1 MIRGMVETRA
11 AGFWFRALAAALD
24 FGIFALVQASYGAL
38 AHLVWSTHVE
48 DAWTLAPMVWTFTV
62 VFAAAYSTVLHAL
75 FGQTVGKMIVGVRV
89 VVGEDGV
96 PPSFGA
102 SLLRYVAYFVSS
114 ATLGL
119 GYVMAA
125 LRHDK
130 RALPDLIAG
139 PRGEGVR
146 AKRSPR
152 CRSGARSRHW
162 PRRSTRRRRSTTRG
176 STSRSTSCSSRTGR
190 GRAGRRRRR
199 CRASSRWPSPMR
211 TWRTGISAAPGR
223 YWRRGGVDCTAG
235 RSGSTSSPSHT
246 PWPTRSPG

>member
-1 MIRGMVETRA
+1 MIRGMVETRP

-38 AHLVWSTHVE
+38 AHLVWSTKAE
-48 DAWTLAPMVWTFTV
+48 DAWTLAPMVWTFTF
-62 VFAAAYSTVLHAL
+62 VFAAAYTTVLHAL

-102 SLLRYVAYFVSS
+102 SLLRYVAYFVSF

-130 RALPDLIAG
+130 RALHDLIAG
-139 PRGEGVR
+139 TRVERVPRALVVDDPAGPR
-146 AKRSPR
+146 AGAPVDQPSG
-152 CRSGARSRHW
+152 SGA
-162 PRRSTRRRRSTTRG
+162 
-176 STSRSTSCSSRTGR
+176 
-190 GRAGRRRRR
+190 A
-199 CRASSRWPSPMR
+199 
-211 TWRTGISAAPGR
+211 
-223 YWRRGGVDCTAG
+223 
-235 RSGSTSSPSHT
+235 
-246 PWPTRSPG
+246 